1 MGVGVGVGGYV
12 GDGVGAPWALTSET
26 ASVDT
31 LAMES
36 ETLWAL
42 TSATVSVDTS
52 AVELQTLW
60 ALASATASVDASA
73 MESGLRGR

>member
-1 MGVGVGVGGYV
+1 M
-12 GDGVGAPWALTSET
+12 ET
-26 ASVDT
+26 
-31 LAMES
+31 

-42 TSATVSVDTS
+42 TLATVAGDTS
-52 AVELQTLW
+52 AVGLQTLW